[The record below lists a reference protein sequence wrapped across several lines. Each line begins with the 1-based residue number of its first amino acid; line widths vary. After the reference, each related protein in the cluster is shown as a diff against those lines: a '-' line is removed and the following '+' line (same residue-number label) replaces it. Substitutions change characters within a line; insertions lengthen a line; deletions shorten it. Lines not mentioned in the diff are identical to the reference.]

1 MIFHL
6 VNQYLH
12 IKIFR
17 NSQVETYLKIK
28 NIKLWA
34 RVGVLE
40 EERELGQ
47 LFNLDVFLWANFENC
62 TQNDNIDSTVDYSK
76 LVQILKYQSKKIYCY
91 TIEKYSN
98 EILKVIDEEFKL
110 NRIKI
115 ILTKCKPPIMGFD
128 GEVSIVRVF
137 ENN

>member
-1 MIFHL
+1 M
-6 VNQYLH
+6 
-12 IKIFR
+12 
-17 NSQVETYLKIK
+17 ETYLKIK

-40 EERELGQ
+40 EERKSGQ
-47 LFNLDVFLWANFENC
+47 LFNLDLFIWTDFEKS
-62 TQNDNIDSTVDYSK
+62 TQNDDIKSTVDYSK
-76 LVQILKYQSKKIYCY
+76 LVEILKNQSKEISCL

-98 EILKVIDEEFKL
+98 EILKLINKEFQV

-115 ILTKCKPPIMGFD
+115 ILTKCKPPIIGFD
-128 GEVSIVRVF
+128 GEVSIVRVL